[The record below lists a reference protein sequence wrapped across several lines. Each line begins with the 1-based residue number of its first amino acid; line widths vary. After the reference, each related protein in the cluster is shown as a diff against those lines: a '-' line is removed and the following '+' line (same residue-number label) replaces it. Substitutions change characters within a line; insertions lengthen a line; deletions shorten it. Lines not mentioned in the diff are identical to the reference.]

1 MIKEDVYNVILVKLL
16 NDSAKIISCHSFYSL
31 NKAMQFTDELLKTLA
46 IQNGKTIDE
55 LLKDATTIDS
65 DTFFYDMI
73 FDLKEKYQLSIVK
86 SKDKL

>member
-1 MIKEDVYNVILVKLL
+1 
-16 NDSAKIISCHSFYSL
+16 
-31 NKAMQFTDELLKTLA
+31 MQFTDELLKTLA